1 VHYFYLNAVLLD
13 SFNLCWKKKDKT
25 LPYSFISLSAVGNK
39 VPEKYTLLAA
49 LLCCMLCAMGYEVHC
64 QLVNVSISS
73 SLYVYGR
80 EWRERESI
88 ELLFC
93 SPLER
98 FGVSWYSRTLT
109 SDQTEYQIKLKLV
122 SL

>member
-1 VHYFYLNAVLLD
+1 MF
-13 SFNLCWKKKDKT
+13 
-25 LPYSFISLSAVGNK
+25 
-39 VPEKYTLLAA
+39 
-49 LLCCMLCAMGYEVHC
+49 MGG
-64 QLVNVSISS
+64 S
-73 SLYVYGR
+73 G
-80 EWRERESI
+80 ERESI

-109 SDQTEYQIKLKLV
+109 SDQTEYQIKLKQLV